1 MSEIYQLVQFLTA
14 ESDAAEALKAKSNQE
29 GADLKERLDT
39 TAEQV
44 INGTK
49 NKANKN
55 TAVKIKMA
63 DGTIVI
69 DAERE
74 SKKQKAMSNNTL
86 EGKMV
91 QVLDSI
97 ISKRSEADERVLIAE
112 TALLQMKQYTLFKG
126 HCLEA
131 FLFEAFSTTATG
143 TPPPGLQMKV
153 EDMGGLTM
161 LIEFYCCRDD
171 NFEPTKFK
179 NLMEEFDIPA
189 KEARIMLSLIHI

>member
-1 MSEIYQLVQFLTA
+1 LSEIYQLVQFLTA
-14 ESDAAEALKAKSNQE
+14 ESDVAEALKAKSNQE

-97 ISKRSEADERVLIAE
+97 ISKRSGADERVLIA
-112 TALLQMKQYTLFKG
+112 
-126 HCLEA
+126 
-131 FLFEAFSTTATG
+131 
-143 TPPPGLQMKV
+143 
-153 EDMGGLTM
+153 
-161 LIEFYCCRDD
+161 
-171 NFEPTKFK
+171 
-179 NLMEEFDIPA
+179 
-189 KEARIMLSLIHI
+189 